1 MAIANAITVS
11 TSNLPAKAIAVIR
24 KATGLSISD
33 IKNHAQTGDYL
44 IERGLSDDKSL
55 LAMIRLAEDLES
67 LGVETEF
74 YQGGMKKSL
83 DFMKK
88 VYAATK
94 RRRVKWVSTIAERIG
109 LVASATITTTTP
121 DVHFGWMLN

>member
-1 MAIANAITVS
+1 MAITNAITVS

-24 KATGLSISD
+24 KTTGLSISD
-33 IKNHAQTGDYL
+33 IKSHAQTGDSL

-83 DFMKK
+83 DFMKN
-88 VYAATK
+88 VYAAHKETA
-94 RRRVKWVSTIAERIG
+94 REVG
-109 LVASATITTTTP
+109 L
-121 DVHFGWMLN
+121 DDC